1 MACYRCILY
10 VNQIT
15 IILEV
20 MLKVLRLAW
29 SFSDKNSNSTD
40 LYGRVS
46 YFNVEGLES
55 LFGVTNKPN
64 KATPW

>member
-1 MACYRCILY
+1 
-10 VNQIT
+10 
-15 IILEV
+15 

-64 KATPW
+64 KATPWWQAGYGFYFWVRGFRFGS